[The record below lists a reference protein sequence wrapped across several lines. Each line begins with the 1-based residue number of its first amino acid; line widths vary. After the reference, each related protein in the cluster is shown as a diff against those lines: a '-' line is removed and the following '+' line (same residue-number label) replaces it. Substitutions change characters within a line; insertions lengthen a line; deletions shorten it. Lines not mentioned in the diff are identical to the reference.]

1 MRVRKIPAFL
11 KIFLDSKGPMHAAAL
26 TYYSLLAV
34 VPILCC
40 LLCLAKACGV
50 DQFAKTEINAKIDA
64 LIENVEKGQDDAL
77 LATLPLGDEAE
88 RERKRVAAAEFAQ
101 TARKISNT
109 LFARIAAFDIRTFG
123 WIGFGF
129 LLWTAV
135 STLSSVEASLNVVF
149 GVERMRPVWQRA
161 LLYLGIL
168 LVLPLLAMSA
178 MSLPVLRTLQDVAR
192 ATLGAAAVTRWAS
205 DGVVWL
211 LDSRL
216 FGFAT
221 TLLFSTLAFA
231 FLFWVLPFC
240 RVRAKHALLGGV
252 ATSLVFGLWLKACA
266 VAQVGIAK
274 SSALYGSFAFLPIVL
289 AWLCMSW
296 QIFIL
301 GASFVRS
308 LGGPQAKG
316 GC

>member
-1 MRVRKIPAFL
+1 MRKVPAFI

-40 LLCLAKACGV
+40 ILVLAKVCRV
-50 DQFAKTEINAKIDA
+50 DQFAKTEINTRIDA
-64 LIENVEKGQDDAL
+64 LIENVEKGQDEAL
-77 LATLPLGDEAE
+77 LATLPLGDEDE

-109 LFARIAAFDIRTFG
+109 LFSRIESFDISTFG

-129 LLWTAV
+129 LLWTAI
-135 STLSSVEASLNVVF
+135 STLTSVEASLNVVF
-149 GVERMRPVWQRA
+149 GVSKMRPIWKRA

-168 LVLPLLAMSA
+168 IILPLLAMSA
-178 MSLPVLRTLQDVAR
+178 MSLPVLRTLQEVAR
-192 ATLGAAAVTRWAS
+192 ATLGSADATRWAS

-211 LDSRL
+211 LNSRL

-221 TLLFSTLAFA
+221 TLLFSTMAFA

-240 RVRAKHALLGGV
+240 RVRVKHALVGGV
-252 ATSLVFGLWLKACA
+252 ATSLVFGLWLKICA

-308 LGGPQAKG
+308 LEDQNNCQK
-316 GC
+316 